1 MTACMVS
8 LFGVCGCQILSLTN
22 REQPKVTSQGTE
34 VEFFKTILTEEI
46 EGKRDAHGDV
56 RKGPSEPSGED
67 GSLLSDKLDRLNL
80 GRFASDASAYK
91 PCTSTVHRDKSG
103 TNDSKNS
110 LAKVEKFLE
119 EW

>member
-1 MTACMVS
+1 MTAFMVS
-8 LFGVCGCQILSLTN
+8 LFEVRGSQIHSLTN

-34 VEFFKTILTEEI
+34 VEFFKTVLTEEI
-46 EGKRDAHGDV
+46 EGKGDAHGDV

-67 GSLLSDKLDRLNL
+67 VSLLSDKLDRLKMDS
-80 GRFASDASAYK
+80 FASDASAYK

-103 TNDSKNS
+103 TNDLKNS
-110 LAKVEKFLE
+110 LAKVEKFLQ